1 MIYNLD
7 FAYFRSFSGGS
18 DGKESACNAGDLG
31 LICGKIP
38 WRKATPSCI
47 FAWKNPMDRGTWQAT
62 VYEVTKSRTQLSN
75 AHTHRMKFT

>member
-47 FAWKNPMDRGTWQAT
+47 FAWINPMDRGTWQAT